1 VNGNNQNV
9 ALDGRADR
17 ATEPTRVESRR
28 GGDVWPWINW
38 GLALTTLPAAVIV
51 MLFALG
57 AVMSTDSCGDR
68 QCPGLRGGDIDFGVA
83 FFGAPAVALAV
94 IVISLFT
101 AKHKR
106 GIVVPLCGWA
116 LLVTDVALMAAT
128 LA

>member
-1 VNGNNQNV
+1 VNGNNRNV

-28 GGDVWPWINW
+28 GGDVWPWVNW
-38 GLALTTLPAAVIV
+38 GLALSTVPAAVIV

-68 QCPGLRGGDIDFGVA
+68 QCPGLGGGGIDFGVA
-83 FFGAPAVALAV
+83 FYGAPAVALAV

-101 AKHKR
+101 AKHKH

-116 LLVTDVALMAAT
+116 LLVTDVAFMVAT